1 MNANTVYDIF
11 LALSETERQRHIEL
25 VNEYNR
31 KIDSKNS
38 ILHKTKKKQLVYTKQ
53 NTMDYLMRNVFTSKK
68 NKKSLKGYFE
78 FFSNYNPKIESENY
92 LRDIISSKTSF
103 SNTIYFVQKSK
114 NNSLKP
120 SLKVK
125 IKTPK

>member
-25 VNEYNR
+25 VNEYNK

-53 NTMDYLMRNVFTSKK
+53 NAMDYLMSNVFTSKK
-68 NKKSLKGYFE
+68 K
-78 FFSNYNPKIESENY
+78 
-92 LRDIISSKTSF
+92 
-103 SNTIYFVQKSK
+103 
-114 NNSLKP
+114 
-120 SLKVK
+120 
-125 IKTPK
+125 